1 MKKILSVL
9 CIATLLFA
17 SCSDEYDDSKLW
29 QNVNDL
35 KDRIASLEKTVQT
48 MNSDINSIQSIVDAI
63 NARDYIVKVEEL
75 ADKSGYTITF
85 AKGNTVTI
93 KHGTNGINGTNG
105 QSAYELAVSK
115 GYRGTLDEWLESLNG
130 TNGSNGKSAYEL
142 AVENGYTGTEQEWL
156 ESLKGIDGKDS
167 PIIGID
173 IYEGVYYWTITTNG
187 NKTWLLDNDGNKL
200 KVSGVDGKT
209 AYDLAVEKGYKGTLE
224 EWLESLKGSDGQN
237 GSDGKSAYE
246 LAVEKGYTGT
256 LEEWLLSLNG
266 TNGSDG
272 KSAYELAVE
281 KGYEGTLDEWLE
293 SLKGSN
299 GSDGQDGS
307 NGKSAY
313 ELAVEKGYSGTI
325 EEWLESLNGTDGK
338 DGSDGSDGSDGENG
352 KDGIT
357 PILGVDS
364 EGYWTIDMGNGVQRL
379 KDANGEDVK
388 AIGQDG
394 TDGKDGQN
402 GQDGK
407 DGVDGS
413 SFFNNVR
420 YDDNFVYFTF
430 TDGKT
435 VSIPLSKGVSF
446 TVTGVSVEQSFE
458 YGETRTFDIVQ
469 NNIAKI
475 SISKPD
481 GWKVSVQSNVLTVI
495 APPQENT
502 FAEESGEIAITA
514 MGTDSKSF
522 IMFSFAVKIDMSN
535 IHFEDSKFK
544 EYILANFDKDGNG
557 SISQSEANEITE
569 IDCSGLGISSI
580 AEIKNFPNL
589 VSLNCSNNSIAE
601 LDLTGNLL
609 LETLDCSNNKL
620 TSLDIFVNTKITSLN
635 TIGNS
640 IDKIRVWDEFDEYD
654 SNYKKD
660 ESTIWDRNNILFKD
674 ANFKSYLLMNFDL
687 DGDGEISK
695 NEANE
700 VTAININ
707 GKSVSD
713 VSGIEYFTNLTS
725 FDCSNNQITKLDV
738 SKNTSLQTL
747 SCYGNDLQLL
757 DFSNCKNLT
766 TIYLLEN
773 GKNVI
778 TDNSSSIEESYMM
791 TIDKSSYSNLV
802 LSFAN
807 TQILQLNCT
816 NNESLQSIDIGKNDQ
831 LAIMRI
837 ESNPLLEILDVTKNS
852 KLEILYCTNNKLS
865 GLDVFQNPI
874 LSTLDCSGNEIPQL
888 DVMNNPQLTSLDCS
902 SNQIGSLNLS
912 KNTLLTTVN
921 CSSNQ
926 LQGLIVRNNVALVD
940 LNCSNNQLTV
950 LDVTKNTELEK
961 LNCSNNNLS
970 TLDLRQNTKLTSLDC
985 SGNENLAVINIMT
998 NWNLTNVRI
1007 IKHPQTQLMD
1017 DENKRHYCI
1026 GDYYC
1031 FGNKEGV
1038 IIQVDKDGFHG
1049 RYIELTE
1056 SKVKGYR
1063 YSGNMS
1069 KQDCELI
1076 NFNLNLLNKT
1086 LEKLQQPIIE
1096 GEYWTTKTVSYG
1108 ELEYRDTFIAGSWL
1122 SNSHCI
1128 TGISS
1133 YSGSLKQRSCGS
1145 F

>member
-1 MKKILSVL
+1 MKKILSVF

-35 KDRIASLEKTVQT
+35 KDRIASLEKTVRT
-48 MNSDINSIQSIVDAI
+48 MNSDIGSIQSIVDAI
-63 NARDYIVKVEEL
+63 NARDYIVKIEEL

-105 QSAYELAVSK
+105 KSAYELAVSK

-173 IYEGVYYWTITTNG
+173 IYEGIYYWTITTNG

-266 TNGSDG
+266 TNGSNG

-307 NGKSAY
+307 GGKSAY

-338 DGSDGSDGSDGENG
+338 DGSDGENG

-357 PILGVDS
+357 PVLGVDS

-379 KDANGEDVK
+379 KDANGKDVK

-446 TVTGVSVEQSFE
+446 TVIGVSVEQSFE

-481 GWKVSVQSNVLTVI
+481 GWKVSVLGDVMTVI
-495 APPQENT
+495 APTVANL

-514 MGTDSKSF
+514 MGSDSKSF
-522 IMFSFAVKIDMSN
+522 IMFSFSVRGYKTIITFNDA
-535 IHFEDSKFK
+535 KFK
-544 EYILANFDKDGNG
+544 DY
-557 SISQSEANEITE
+557 
-569 IDCSGLGISSI
+569 
-580 AEIKNFPNL
+580 L
-589 VSLNCSNNSIAE
+589 VA
-601 LDLTGNLL
+601 
-609 LETLDCSNNKL
+609 
-620 TSLDIFVNTKITSLN
+620 
-635 TIGNS
+635 
-640 IDKIRVWDEFDEYD
+640 
-654 SNYKKD
+654 
-660 ESTIWDRNNILFKD
+660 
-674 ANFKSYLLMNFDL
+674 NFDL
-687 DGDGEISK
+687 DGDGEICK
-695 NEANE
+695 EEANKI
-700 VTAININ
+700 THINCDSEKIN
-707 GKSVSD
+707 PITEIRD
-713 VSGIEYFTNLTS
+713 LPNL
-725 FDCSNNQITKLDV
+725 V
-738 SKNTSLQTL
+738 YL
-747 SCYGNDLQLL
+747 SCRSND
-757 DFSNCKNLT
+757 
-766 TIYLLEN
+766 
-773 GKNVI
+773 
-778 TDNSSSIEESYMM
+778 
-791 TIDKSSYSNLV
+791 
-802 LSFAN
+802 
-807 TQILQLNCT
+807 
-816 NNESLQSIDIGKNDQ
+816 
-831 LAIMRI
+831 
-837 ESNPLLEILDVTKNS
+837 
-852 KLEILYCTNNKLS
+852 
-865 GLDVFQNPI
+865 
-874 LSTLDCSGNEIPQL
+874 
-888 DVMNNPQLTSLDCS
+888 LTSLDVSSCVKLQSLYCS
-902 SNQIGSLNLS
+902 FNRLKSLNVSNCTLLQSLSCNNNLLNGSLDVSPCPEL
-912 KNTLLTTVN
+912 KY
-921 CSSNQ
+921 
-926 LQGLIVRNNVALVD
+926 
-940 LNCSNNQLTV
+940 LNCSNN
-950 LDVTKNTELEK
+950 
-961 LNCSNNNLS
+961 S
-970 TLDLRQNTKLTSLDC
+970 
-985 SGNENLAVINIMT
+985 IMT
-998 NWNLTNVRI
+998 VY
-1007 IKHPQTQLMD
+1007 IKSDIEVSITKD
-1017 DENKRHYCI
+1017 D
-1026 GDYYC
+1026 
-1031 FGNKEGV
+1031 F
-1038 IIQVDKDGFHG
+1038 
-1049 RYIELTE
+1049 T
-1056 SKVKGYR
+1056 KVNYK
-1063 YSGNMS
+1063 
-1069 KQDCELI
+1069 
-1076 NFNLNLLNKT
+1076 
-1086 LEKLQQPIIE
+1086 
-1096 GEYWTTKTVSYG
+1096 
-1108 ELEYRDTFIAGSWL
+1108 
-1122 SNSHCI
+1122 
-1128 TGISS
+1128 
-1133 YSGSLKQRSCGS
+1133 
-1145 F
+1145 

>member
-1 MKKILSVL
+1 MKKILSVF
-9 CIATLLFA
+9 CIATLLFT

-48 MNSDINSIQSIVDAI
+48 MNSDIGSIQSIVDAI
-63 NARDYIVKVEEL
+63 NARDYIVKIEEL

-85 AKGNTVTI
+85 AKGNTITI
-93 KHGTNGINGTNG
+93 KHG
-105 QSAYELAVSK
+105 K
-115 GYRGTLDEWLESLNG
+115 D
-130 TNGSNGKSAYEL
+130 
-142 AVENGYTGTEQEWL
+142 
-156 ESLKGIDGKDS
+156 GIDGKDS

-173 IYEGVYYWTITTNG
+173 IYEGIYYWTITTNG

-266 TNGSDG
+266 TNGSNG

-394 TDGKDGQN
+394 TDGEDGQN

-446 TVTGVSVEQSFE
+446 TVIGVSVEQSFE

-481 GWKVSVQSNVLTVI
+481 GWKVSVLGDIMTVI

-522 IMFSFAVKIDMSN
+522 IMFSFSVKVEPYIQ
-535 IHFEDSKFK
+535 FKDSKFE

-557 SISQSEANEITE
+557 SISQSEANEI
-569 IDCSGLGISSI
+569 ISINCNNMGIESLD
-580 AEIKNFPNL
+580 EIKQFPNL
-589 VSLNCSNNSIAE
+589 KVLYFFKNQV
-601 LDLTGNLL
+601 
-609 LETLDCSNNKL
+609 
-620 TSLDIFVNTKITSLN
+620 TSLDV
-635 TIGNS
+635 
-640 IDKIRVWDEFDEYD
+640 
-654 SNYKKD
+654 KD
-660 ESTIWDRNNILFKD
+660 
-674 ANFKSYLLMNFDL
+674 
-687 DGDGEISK
+687 
-695 NEANE
+695 
-700 VTAININ
+700 
-707 GKSVSD
+707 
-713 VSGIEYFTNLTS
+713 
-725 FDCSNNQITKLDV
+725 
-738 SKNTSLQTL
+738 
-747 SCYGNDLQLL
+747 
-757 DFSNCKNLT
+757 CKNLT
-766 TIYLLEN
+766 TL
-773 GKNVI
+773 GC
-778 TDNSSSIEESYMM
+778 
-791 TIDKSSYSNLV
+791 ID
-802 LSFAN
+802 
-807 TQILQLNCT
+807 
-816 NNESLQSIDIGKNDQ
+816 
-831 LAIMRI
+831 
-837 ESNPLLEILDVTKNS
+837 
-852 KLEILYCTNNKLS
+852 
-865 GLDVFQNPI
+865 NPI
-874 LSTLDCSGNEIPQL
+874 
-888 DVMNNPQLTSLDCS
+888 TSLDVSQC
-902 SNQIGSLNLS
+902 I
-912 KNTLLTTVN
+912 
-921 CSSNQ
+921 
-926 LQGLIVRNNVALVD
+926 
-940 LNCSNNQLTV
+940 
-950 LDVTKNTELEK
+950 
-961 LNCSNNNLS
+961 
-970 TLDLRQNTKLTSLDC
+970 
-985 SGNENLAVINIMT
+985 NLAV
-998 NWNLTNVRI
+998 LQCGSSYGSP
-1007 IKHPQTQLMD
+1007 KYL
-1017 DENKRHYCI
+1017 
-1026 GDYYC
+1026 
-1031 FGNKEGV
+1031 
-1038 IIQVDKDGFHG
+1038 
-1049 RYIELTE
+1049 E
-1056 SKVKGYR
+1056 SLKV
-1063 YSGNMS
+1063 
-1069 KQDCELI
+1069 
-1076 NFNLNLLNKT
+1076 NKT
-1086 LEKLQQPIIE
+1086 
-1096 GEYWTTKTVSYG
+1096 
-1108 ELEYRDTFIAGSWL
+1108 R
-1122 SNSHCI
+1122 
-1128 TGISS
+1128 
-1133 YSGSLKQRSCGS
+1133 
-1145 F
+1145 

>member
-48 MNSDINSIQSIVDAI
+48 MNSDIGSIQSIVDAI
-63 NARDYIVKVEEL
+63 NARDYIVKIEEL

-105 QSAYELAVSK
+105 KSAYELAVSK

-209 AYDLAVEKGYKGTLE
+209 AY
-224 EWLESLKGSDGQN
+224 
-237 GSDGKSAYE
+237 E

-266 TNGSDG
+266 TNGSNG

-293 SLKGSN
+293 SLK
-299 GSDGQDGS
+299 GS

-338 DGSDGSDGSDGENG
+338 DGSDGENG

-388 AIGQDG
+388 AIGRDG
-394 TDGKDGQN
+394 T
-402 GQDGK
+402 DGK

-430 TDGKT
+430 TDGKV

-446 TVTGVSVEQSFE
+446 TVSNVSDRQLFV

-481 GWKVSVQSNVLTVI
+481 GWKVSVQGDVLTVI

-514 MGTDSKSF
+514 MGIDQKSF
-522 IMFSFAVKIDMSN
+522 TLFSFNVEIDRTL
-535 IHFEDSKFK
+535 IYFEDSKFK
-544 EYILANFDKDGNG
+544 EYLLTNFDINGDG
-557 SISQSEANEITE
+557 SINVSNESFAIKD
-569 IDCSGLGISSI
+569 IDCSNKGINSI
-580 AEIKNFPNL
+580 DEIKWFSNL
-589 VSLNCSNNSIAE
+589 STLTCNDNNLTTLNVKCTGLNKLICNNNQLISLDVSWCKNLDYLNCS
-601 LDLTGNLL
+601 
-609 LETLDCSNNKL
+609 
-620 TSLDIFVNTKITSLN
+620 F
-635 TIGNS
+635 
-640 IDKIRVWDEFDEYD
+640 
-654 SNYKKD
+654 
-660 ESTIWDRNNILFKD
+660 
-674 ANFKSYLLMNFDL
+674 
-687 DGDGEISK
+687 
-695 NEANE
+695 
-700 VTAININ
+700 
-707 GKSVSD
+707 
-713 VSGIEYFTNLTS
+713 
-725 FDCSNNQITKLDV
+725 
-738 SKNTSLQTL
+738 
-747 SCYGNDLQLL
+747 
-757 DFSNCKNLT
+757 
-766 TIYLLEN
+766 
-773 GKNVI
+773 
-778 TDNSSSIEESYMM
+778 
-791 TIDKSSYSNLV
+791 
-802 LSFAN
+802 
-807 TQILQLNCT
+807 
-816 NNESLQSIDIGKNDQ
+816 
-831 LAIMRI
+831 
-837 ESNPLLEILDVTKNS
+837 
-852 KLEILYCTNNKLS
+852 
-865 GLDVFQNPI
+865 
-874 LSTLDCSGNEIPQL
+874 
-888 DVMNNPQLTSLDCS
+888 
-902 SNQIGSLNLS
+902 
-912 KNTLLTTVN
+912 
-921 CSSNQ
+921 
-926 LQGLIVRNNVALVD
+926 
-940 LNCSNNQLTV
+940 NQLTV
-950 LDVTKNTELEK
+950 LNIENNSNLTTLYIANNQIKSIDLSKCENLMSLWCSDNQIKSLDISNCQRLEILHCYSNQLTTLDVSNCPKLKE
-961 LNCSNNNLS
+961 LNCSGNLNLS
-970 TLDLRQNTKLTSLDC
+970 TIYL
-985 SGNENLAVINIMT
+985 
-998 NWNLTNVRI
+998 
-1007 IKHPQTQLMD
+1007 
-1017 DENKRHYCI
+1017 
-1026 GDYYC
+1026 
-1031 FGNKEGV
+1031 
-1038 IIQVDKDGFHG
+1038 KDGQE
-1049 RYIELTE
+1049 ID
-1056 SKVKGYR
+1056 K
-1063 YSGNMS
+1063 
-1069 KQDCELI
+1069 
-1076 NFNLNLLNKT
+1076 LLKNDYTQIVYK
-1086 LEKLQQPIIE
+1086 
-1096 GEYWTTKTVSYG
+1096 
-1108 ELEYRDTFIAGSWL
+1108 
-1122 SNSHCI
+1122 
-1128 TGISS
+1128 
-1133 YSGSLKQRSCGS
+1133 
-1145 F
+1145 